1 MPIIPCFDPTTGASG
16 GPAAGGGTPV
26 TPPAATTEAVAA
38 GGSPSAT
45 TFGAFTD
52 PGSVISSYQATL
64 TSTVGTTALAGGSGL
79 GPYTYSGFA
88 DGDSFVVELDAKD
101 AGGNVVATAV
111 HAVDIAA
118 AAAGGW
124 SGLADIDLSD
134 GDITDVTLTKGAGDT
149 NILNSAGTSTRVVSG
164 YLDTVNT
171 SVGTCVAS
179 TANAGIRI
187 TNSQN
192 NSEAANYWK
201 LDPATYGQDMSAIDK
216 VYLINIRVRN
226 ASIGT
231 SNNDTIGIWCS
242 SGSNHRTA
250 GLAFGIQQY
259 KSGANFLIRGM
270 RSESGSQSV
279 GATLR
284 TSGSV
289 LTDYVCT
296 YVVWRGRL
304 CDSFVILG
312 TTMPTAIPTPGPTV
326 LHTPQGTSAVSI
338 DTGPSGFASLY
349 AVTQMYSGGGSSAAT
364 VDRVEILELDG

>member
-134 GDITDVTLTKGAGDT
+134 GDITDITLTKGAGDT